1 MININAILLL
11 LFFSICNS
19 KVYKYY
25 SYDEIFSTFKSLS
38 QNCSHYIKIDT
49 SQRRYG
55 LDWVPGCGQT
65 DCLNLIVYLT
75 DFDSYTLDRPQFYVS
90 GLVHGDEV
98 IGASS
103 LVEFAKYFCE
113 NKNKTN
119 SLYHNVLKTKMFII
133 TPMTNAYGY
142 YNYQREDRVVY
153 KGSSKIE
160 TADPNRDFPYFNS
173 NSSVAVPC
181 MRTITGRTINEIFNE
196 HIVSGG
202 ITFHG
207 GTSVLG
213 YAWGNFVHKKGIE
226 STEAPDFF
234 AFKEIGIS
242 MKTAA
247 SSQKNKKGNIVD
259 YELGDMTRTVYAV
272 DGGLEDWAYGG
283 SWENDYTEIKP
294 IKQCEAKTFSPYNM
308 NWDNKIDAEQYKL
321 RCLMYLAEASND
333 KKPLENTLGNDSDF
347 IYKDLF
353 DFDSVKDYYGHIPRN
368 MRLVYTG
375 ADLISGSIFLDRNQ
389 TVIKVKE
396 DHTID
401 IIIPYKLMGC
411 KSLGKLTL
419 YKYSF
424 HTFTND
430 TFPLSNII
438 KRATE
443 LTVIDNPICY
453 WSDFAYNAN
462 MTIETSIS
470 HEKRKTA
477 LFSLESKGSLFFLR
491 GEAPDKE
498 WLTQDNPDPHVI
510 PQSHVVQSKTD
521 KDYYIWNGNYSIG
534 SNYFFDSLPVLVLD
548 NGFISIVDDID
559 ALLYEGGSTVN
570 LISLEGTSIPDG
582 YTVSSLVDLKQ
593 REMAHNAILFSS
605 EIIYDVDV
613 VILLS
618 KNSVKVSNKIGKEFS
633 KRSANK
639 AKIALSDPNEELNIT
654 EVLCDIYVSKEN
666 EDIIVKCDNIFL
678 NKNVTSYFIRNY
690 LANSL
695 FSLSFD
701 VDILPNDMINYVGVF
716 SLDKLYRGKYYISDN
731 SEHFCSSYVN
741 FDTNET
747 TLKSSSVLSNNF
759 LISITRKANTVLG
772 VSFDSSSFSPFV
784 TYLVI
789 FPFTTQYEFFT
800 EKRDVEMKIEKE
812 SNGKIVGK
820 TIYVFTITNEKTL
833 NFIKDFLKKKNYLM
847 FLLEIKN
854 MFNTDI
860 KTYQCSIMSTKIYDE
875 LNFKVIKQLAPKNH
889 QVPIEE
895 DHLIMYLLYGAF
907 GIISTVIV
915 FILAKLIW
923 KYICKKYCFKE
934 YYQLPT
940 KQDIEIMDFKI

>member
-11 LFFSICNS
+11 IFFGICNT

-38 QNCSHYIKIDT
+38 QNCSRYIKIDT
-49 SQRRYG
+49 SQNRYG
-55 LDWVPGCGQT
+55 LDGVPGCGQSN
-65 DCLNLIVYLT
+65 CLNLIVYLT

-90 GLVHGDEV
+90 GLVHGNEV

-103 LVEFAKYFCE
+103 LVEFAKYFCDYQ
-113 NKNKTN
+113 NKTN
-119 SLYHNVLKTKMFII
+119 SLYHNILKTKMFII

-142 YNYQREDRVVY
+142 YNYQREDRLVY
-153 KGSSKIE
+153 RGSGKVE

-173 NSSVAVPC
+173 NSSMAGPC

-213 YAWGNFVHKKGIE
+213 YAWGNFVHKKGRE
-226 STEAPDFF
+226 STEAPDFA

-242 MKTAA
+242 MKNAA
-247 SSQKNKKGNIVD
+247 SSEKNKKTNIVD

-294 IKQCEAKTFSPYNM
+294 IKQCEAKTFSAYNM
-308 NWDNKIDAEQYKL
+308 TWDNKIDTDQYKL

-333 KKPLENTLGNDSDF
+333 KKPLESTLGNDSDF
-347 IYKDLF
+347 IYRDLF
-353 DFDSVKDYYGHIPRN
+353 DFNSVKDYYGHIPRN

-375 ADLISGSIFLDRNQ
+375 ADLIYGSIFLDRNQ
-389 TVIKVKE
+389 TTIKVKE

-401 IIIPYKLMGC
+401 IIIPYTLMGC
-411 KSLGKLTL
+411 KTLGKLTL

-438 KRATE
+438 KKSTE
-443 LTVIDNPICY
+443 VTVIDNPVCY
-453 WSDFAYNAN
+453 WSDFSHNAN
-462 MTIETSIS
+462 ISIETSIS
-470 HEKRKTA
+470 DEKRKGS

-498 WLTQDNPDPHVI
+498 WLTQVTPDPNVS

-548 NGFISIVDDID
+548 NGFVSIVDDID
-559 ALLYEGGSTVN
+559 ALLYEGGGTVN
-570 LISLEGTSIPDG
+570 LIPIEGTSIPSD
-582 YTVSSLVDLKQ
+582 YTVSSLVDLRQ
-593 REMAHNAILFSS
+593 REMSHKGIIFSS
-605 EIIYDVDV
+605 EIVYDIDV
-613 VILLS
+613 VVLLS
-618 KNSVKVSNKIGKEFS
+618 KNSGKASNKIGKEFS
-633 KRSANK
+633 KKGKVN
-639 AKIALSDPNEELNIT
+639 AKIALSDMNEELNST
-654 EVLCDIYVSKEN
+654 EIICDVYVNKDN
-666 EDIIVKCDNIFL
+666 KDIIVKCDSIFSA
-678 NKNVTSYFIRNY
+678 KNVTSYFIRNN

-695 FSLSFD
+695 FSLNFNVEED
-701 VDILPNDMINYVGVF
+701 TINYIGVF
-716 SLDKLYRGKYYISDN
+716 SIDKLYRGKYYISDN
-731 SEHFCSSYVN
+731 SDYFCSSYLN
-741 FDTNET
+741 FDKNET
-747 TLKSSSVLSNNF
+747 TLKSSILSKNF
-759 LISITRKANTVLG
+759 LISIKRKANTVLS
-772 VSFDSSSFSPFV
+772 VTFDSSSFNSFV

-789 FPFTTQYEFFT
+789 FPFTAQYEFFT
-800 EKRDVEMKIEKE
+800 EKRDVEIKIEKE
-812 SNGKIVGK
+812 SNGKILGK
-820 TIYVFTITNEKTL
+820 TVYVFTITNEKTL
-833 NFIKDFLKKKNYLM
+833 NFIKDFLKKKNYLN

-860 KTYQCSIMSTKIYDE
+860 KTYQCSIMSTKIYNE
-875 LNFKVIKQLAPKNH
+875 FNFNTIKQLAPKN

-895 DHLIMYLLYGAF
+895 DHLYMYLLYGAI
-907 GIISTVIV
+907 GILGTIVV

-940 KQDIEIMDFKI
+940 KQDIEIMDLKI